1 MVSVAVKVRTY
12 VRIYKMCVFIYTS
25 SKRCICKY
33 YHDLLILHS
42 KIVLRSFIING
53 HN

>member
-1 MVSVAVKVRTY
+1 MVSVAVKVRSY

-33 YHDLLILHS
+33 RSLENFRPDLFRCKIFLS
-42 KIVLRSFIING
+42 K
-53 HN
+53 

>member
-1 MVSVAVKVRTY
+1 MVSVAVKVCIY
-12 VRIYKMCVFIYTS
+12 VYIKMCVFIYAS